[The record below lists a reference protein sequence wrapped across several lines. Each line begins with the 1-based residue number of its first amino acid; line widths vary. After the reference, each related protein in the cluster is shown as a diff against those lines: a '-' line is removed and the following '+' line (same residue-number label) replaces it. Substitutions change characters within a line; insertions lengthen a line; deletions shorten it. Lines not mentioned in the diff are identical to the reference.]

1 MPHLDI
7 CTFVVQYN
15 WTCLTLLSLYMI
27 ASVNFLPKI
36 GTILHIRL
44 KKMANKGQEENNSN
58 TISLTSSIALFKN
71 SLSF

>member
-1 MPHLDI
+1 M
-7 CTFVVQYN
+7 V
-15 WTCLTLLSLYMI
+15 